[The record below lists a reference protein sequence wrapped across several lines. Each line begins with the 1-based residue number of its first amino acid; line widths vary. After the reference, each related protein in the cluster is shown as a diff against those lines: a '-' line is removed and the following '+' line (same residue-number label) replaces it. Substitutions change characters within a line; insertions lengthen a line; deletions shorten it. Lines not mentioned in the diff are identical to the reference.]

1 MITLNHFSDALLLLD
16 NPTTTLEIV
25 GTGKYLCLRK
35 VYFEDTRLEV
45 TVDNKV
51 YTFSYRPR
59 LEVVIKLLGIKC
71 SRRHKREIRRF
82 LALC

>member
-1 MITLNHFSDALLLLD
+1 MTLHYFSDSLLLLD

-45 TVDNKV
+45 AVGKKI
-51 YTFSYRPR
+51 YTFTYRPR
-59 LEVVIKLLGIKC
+59 LEVVLKLLDIKC
-71 SRRHKREIRRF
+71 TRVHKREIRRF